1 MNFVLNENHIHLC
14 RRGAWFSKRK
24 RHVFSD
30 PQGWMKHRDAE
41 SLTRVTLQY
50 KLRYSTLSFIHKQTN
65 YLITTKRTGSYETP
79 DNRMTTPKRHQKE
92 NKV

>member
-1 MNFVLNENHIHLC
+1 
-14 RRGAWFSKRK
+14 
-24 RHVFSD
+24 
-30 PQGWMKHRDAE
+30 MKHRDAE

-92 NKV
+92 NKI